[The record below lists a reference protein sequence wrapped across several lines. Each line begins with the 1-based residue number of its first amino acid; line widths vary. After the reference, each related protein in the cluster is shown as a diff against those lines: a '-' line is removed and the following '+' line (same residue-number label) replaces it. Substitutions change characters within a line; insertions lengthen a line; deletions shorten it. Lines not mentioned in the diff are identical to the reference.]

1 MIVADS
7 DLVPSGLS
15 PRAGRTIGRNLITVP
30 ISMSPAVSVLAP
42 ARLLP
47 RFEKGTV
54 NGPLTAS
61 P

>member
-15 PRAGRTIGRNLITVP
+15 RAGRTIGRNLITVP
-30 ISMSPAVSVLAP
+30 ISIPRRQRPRPSSAP
-42 ARLLP
+42 A

-54 NGPLTAS
+54 NGPLTA
-61 P
+61 PP